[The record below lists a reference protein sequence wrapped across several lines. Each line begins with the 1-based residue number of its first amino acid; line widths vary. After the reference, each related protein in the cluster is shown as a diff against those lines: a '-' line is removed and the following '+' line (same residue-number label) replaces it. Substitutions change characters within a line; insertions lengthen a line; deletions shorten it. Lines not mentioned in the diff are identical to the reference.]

1 MGQTQLV
8 STKILCMSFAIY
20 FFILF
25 IFLWPFGENL
35 QNKIKLLVPG
45 V

>member
-8 STKILCMSFAIY
+8 STKILCMSFAIL
-20 FFILF
+20 FILF
-25 IFLWPFGENL
+25 FFLWPFGENL